1 MDIIGEYILDK
12 ISHEPEDIYFITDE
26 KDIYII
32 SLLKVDQ
39 SPLMVHLTMEGLK
52 LKVIQ
57 IQ

>member
-1 MDIIGEYILDK
+1 MDIIGGYILDK

-26 KDIYII
+26 KEIYTI

-52 LKVIQ
+52 L
-57 IQ
+57 